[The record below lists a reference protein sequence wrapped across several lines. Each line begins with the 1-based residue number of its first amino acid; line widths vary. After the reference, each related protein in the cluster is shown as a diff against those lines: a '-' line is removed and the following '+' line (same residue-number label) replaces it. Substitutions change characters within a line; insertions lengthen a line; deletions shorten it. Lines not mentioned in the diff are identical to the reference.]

1 MFTERE
7 TPVKASSTLAPVFYC
22 AELAELDAAGELSE
36 QESRHAS
43 GSRRL
48 RPGDSIDLFDGVGT
62 TARASIESI
71 TRRRQITFLIEEIAY
86 VEKSDRRLWLATA
99 IPKGDRQTVLLD
111 MATQLGVTDVLPVRF
126 QHSVWRQP
134 ESPARWHR
142 IVLEAGKQSRRHW
155 LPKLHQPV
163 DLADLF
169 ETMKTVDQ
177 VLLAHQYGDSIPAMD
192 PGSNVLAIIGPEGG
206 LAAAELDLLIQAG
219 ARPVAVTANV
229 LRVET
234 AAVALVTLLSS

>member
-1 MFTERE
+1 M
-7 TPVKASSTLAPVFYC
+7 KASSALAPVFYC
-22 AELAELDAAGELSE
+22 AALAELDTAGELSE

-48 RPGDSIDLFDGVGT
+48 RPGDGIDLFDGVGT
-62 TARASIESI
+62 VARASIESI
-71 TRRRQITFLIEEIAY
+71 TRRRQIVFQIEEKTY
-86 VEKSDRRLWLATA
+86 VEKPERRLWLATA

-126 QHSVWRQP
+126 QHSVWRQKQTP
-134 ESPARWHR
+134 ERWQR

-155 LPKLHQPV
+155 LPTLHRPV
-163 DLADLF
+163 ELADLL
-169 ETMKTVDQ
+169 ETMKNVDQ
-177 VLLAHQYGDSIPAMD
+177 VLVAHQYGNSIPA
-192 PGSNVLAIIGPEGG
+192 
-206 LAAAELDLLIQAG
+206 
-219 ARPVAVTANV
+219 